1 MELTREDNIDTA
13 ADPQAIQLAPPK
25 KLPISDNDPT
35 RDISTRQAGQRLFV
49 IALVALALIAMAVL
63 TVLVFVKR

>member
-13 ADPQAIQLAPPK
+13 ADPQAIQFAPPQ

-35 RDISTRQAGQRLFV
+35 RDVSTRQAGQRLFV
-49 IALVALALIAMAVL
+49 IALVVLALLAMAVL
-63 TVLVFVKR
+63 TVLVFVNR